1 MNDIVSA
8 ELLSA
13 PHGSQPLLHDQWEFV
28 YCLSGGGE
36 YALGSLQVSFQ
47 KGDMAAV
54 PPRTPHTGTAEKGS
68 KFIQVHMDQ
77 PTLWLKEP
85 CLIHGG
91 GADCT
96 GLLLVQSGRLR
107 AYILSEDGREIT
119 LYRLLPRDLCL
130 FSASCMLHSV
140 QFDIM
145 IESEE
150 DSSFWIIPPEVYK
163 SLMEESAA
171 VANYTNEVMATRFTE
186 VMWLM
191 EQILWKSLD
200 RRLAAFL
207 LEEADLQATEEIRIT
222 HEAIGRHL
230 GSPREVMTRL
240 LRYFQEE
247 GLVKLS
253 RGRIAII
260 GREKLEA
267 LAE

>member
-1 MNDIVSA
+1 MEFQEYFPLWNKLTLSQQQRIENA
-8 ELLSA
+8 LLFRSEKQ
-13 PHGSQPLLHDQWEFV
+13 GS
-28 YCLSGGGE
+28 
-36 YALGSLQVSFQ
+36 
-47 KGDMAAV
+47 
-54 PPRTPHTGTAEKGS
+54 
-68 KFIQVHMDQ
+68 
-77 PTLWLKEP
+77 
-85 CLIHGG
+85 LIHGG

-96 GLLLVQSGRLR
+96 GLLLIRSGRLR

-130 FSASCMLHSV
+130 FSASCMLHSI
-140 QFDIM
+140 QFDMM

-150 DSSFWIIPPEVYK
+150 DSDFWIIPPEVYK
-163 SLMEESAA
+163 GLMEESAA
-171 VANYTNEVMATRFTE
+171 VANYTNEIMATRFTD

-200 RRLAAFL
+200 KRLAAFL
-207 LEEADLQATEEIRIT
+207 LEEAALQETEVIRIT

-247 GLVKLS
+247 GLVKLA
-253 RGRIAII
+253 RGRVAITN
-260 GREKLEA
+260 RDKLEQ